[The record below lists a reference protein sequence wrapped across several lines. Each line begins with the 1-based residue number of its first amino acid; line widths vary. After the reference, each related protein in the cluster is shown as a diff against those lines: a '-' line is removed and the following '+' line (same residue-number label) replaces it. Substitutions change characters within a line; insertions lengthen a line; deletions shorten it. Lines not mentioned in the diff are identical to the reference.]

1 MTKTQLIAIAIAIV
15 GFGFISP
22 ARSPLVPPPTR
33 LIRDVRA
40 GDRRIEPKRR

>member
-1 MTKTQLIAIAIAIV
+1 MTKTQLIAIAIV
-15 GFGFISP
+15 DFGFISP